1 MDKFYHRPSTQE
13 DFERENFI
21 VQMQRENTELKQ
33 FPLYIA
39 QMEAELQKLEAAV
52 FELENEK
59 KFVEMDANAKI
70 DENQRKIISLK
81 QSGENLRK
89 TSEDPKQLEREL
101 KQVLDQQ
108 AQVRLDIE
116 FANDEIS

>member
-1 MDKFYHRPSTQE
+1 
-13 DFERENFI
+13 
-21 VQMQRENTELKQ
+21 MQRENTELKQ

>member
-1 MDKFYHRPSTQE
+1 
-13 DFERENFI
+13 
-21 VQMQRENTELKQ
+21 MQRENTELKQ

-108 AQVRLDIE
+108 TQVRLDIE